1 MFWHVTSIAA
11 LILFV
16 ICVFVILVVI
26 SASKLNEQIEKED
39 DELWMKRQG
48 MI

>member
-1 MFWHVTSIAA
+1 MFWFIIATVS

-26 SASKLNEQIEKED
+26 GASKINDQIEKED
-39 DELWMKRQG
+39 NECLKRQG
-48 MI
+48 II